1 MGQILASLLQGK
13 ALDTYQHLA
22 PTEARDLDCVKET
35 PEMLHAQLKGIES
48 LFVIV
53 FFFLLLFYS
62 FLFLRMKLLY
72 DR

>member
-35 PEMLHAQLKGIES
+35 PEMLPCTAEGYRVNFRNSIFLSFIV
-48 LFVIV
+48 LFFS
-53 FFFLLLFYS
+53 FFKNETA
-62 FLFLRMKLLY
+62 LR
-72 DR
+72 